1 MESPKE
7 KAPQKDPDEI
17 ELLKNK
23 ENYIL
28 LNEENNK
35 VEDVTNEI
43 KNFLKNLKKGQTI
56 QTKDFNLE
64 TTMSAI
70 EINHYKMDPHC
81 HNEKVET
88 YKVLLKK
95 KLIKPMDELNLEES
109 LLIINSLFKREITW
123 ICGGSIQQNLFS
135 LIYFTDDSINDTE
148 GIYYSIFRT
157 FINSILH
164 ILYLCYSN
172 INESSCLREE
182 DFSCIYYPN
191 SKYLKRDNILTE
203 IKKVEKDLHSQ
214 SNSNNKKFVEQILN
228 RFRIQKNLISLF
240 SEQFDK
246 KNKNRYDNLIINVN
260 ELKNELNLIN
270 LDLIP
275 KLDSFN
281 IDIYFNTDLVKIYP
295 SLSNNKKGEIYDN
308 EKAIEKINAFI
319 KSLNSIC
326 FIYETNNI
334 YHLLNSLYEI
344 NISSPSFIIREI
356 LDINLFPENNMLFGK
371 YDMQENIKEIFKQLK
386 IPILEEETLNYIIAT
401 QKDLCKRRLR
411 NKARLVRESKEI
423 IDNLTAVVIEG
434 HKKESALTSNSK
446 INKTV
451 LTNFLLKNV
460 LNEMLNTIYVNF
472 SLGMFKIYELDYV
485 FYVCESI
492 VNQLAIHNY
501 VIGSKYGEKVL
512 KEENIAE
519 SILKKKFSVVQKMI
533 LDETYIYK
541 SLKLVFNSLKL
552 LIHYIK
558 AKKMIKMPICS
569 EKENELRIINR
580 FPYFKNCHMFINLSN
595 EGFIQS
601 LNEETSNEDYL
612 SQANVN
618 LKISIQILNEL
629 KAADPKL
636 RDYTSYDNDYIT
648 NLSRA
653 IISNSFLFGKIKKKE
668 ENKDTSFLNISLNIT
683 KYKTFLPIIEIK

>member
-7 KAPQKDPDEI
+7 KAHQKDPDEI

-28 LNEENNK
+28 LNEEDNK

-43 KNFLKNLKKGQTI
+43 KNVLKNLKKGQTI

-148 GIYYSIFRT
+148 GTYYSIFRT

-246 KNKNRYDNLIINVN
+246 KNKT
-260 ELKNELNLIN
+260 
-270 LDLIP
+270 
-275 KLDSFN
+275 
-281 IDIYFNTDLVKIYP
+281 TD
-295 SLSNNKKGEIYDN
+295 
-308 EKAIEKINAFI
+308 
-319 KSLNSIC
+319 
-326 FIYETNNI
+326 
-334 YHLLNSLYEI
+334 
-344 NISSPSFIIREI
+344 
-356 LDINLFPENNMLFGK
+356 
-371 YDMQENIKEIFKQLK
+371 
-386 IPILEEETLNYIIAT
+386 
-401 QKDLCKRRLR
+401 
-411 NKARLVRESKEI
+411 
-423 IDNLTAVVIEG
+423 
-434 HKKESALTSNSK
+434 
-446 INKTV
+446 
-451 LTNFLLKNV
+451 
-460 LNEMLNTIYVNF
+460 
-472 SLGMFKIYELDYV
+472 
-485 FYVCESI
+485 
-492 VNQLAIHNY
+492 
-501 VIGSKYGEKVL
+501 
-512 KEENIAE
+512 
-519 SILKKKFSVVQKMI
+519 
-533 LDETYIYK
+533 
-541 SLKLVFNSLKL
+541 
-552 LIHYIK
+552 
-558 AKKMIKMPICS
+558 
-569 EKENELRIINR
+569 
-580 FPYFKNCHMFINLSN
+580 
-595 EGFIQS
+595 
-601 LNEETSNEDYL
+601 
-612 SQANVN
+612 
-618 LKISIQILNEL
+618 
-629 KAADPKL
+629 
-636 RDYTSYDNDYIT
+636 
-648 NLSRA
+648 
-653 IISNSFLFGKIKKKE
+653 
-668 ENKDTSFLNISLNIT
+668 
-683 KYKTFLPIIEIK
+683 

>member
-7 KAPQKDPDEI
+7 NPPQKDPDEV

-23 ENYIL
+23 DNYIL
-28 LNEENNK
+28 LNEEDSK

-43 KNFLKNLKKGQTI
+43 KNYLKNLKQGESI
-56 QTKDFNLE
+56 QAEDFNLE

-70 EINHYKMDPHC
+70 EVNHYKMDPHC

-88 YKVLLKK
+88 YKILLKK
-95 KLIKPMDELNLEES
+95 KMIKPMDEFNLEES
-109 LLIINSLFKREITW
+109 LLMINSLFKREITW
-123 ICGGSIQQNLFS
+123 ICGGSIQQNIFS

-148 GIYYSIFRT
+148 STYYSIFRT
-157 FINSILH
+157 FLNSILH

-172 INESSCLREE
+172 ISESNCLREE

-191 SKYLKRDNILTE
+191 SGYLKRDNILTE
-203 IKKVEKDLHSQ
+203 IKKAEKELHSQ
-214 SNSNNKKFVEQILN
+214 TNNNNKKIIEQILN
-228 RFRIQKNLISLF
+228 RLRIQKILISLL

-246 KNKNRYDNLIINVN
+246 KNKNRYDNLVIKVN

-270 LDLIP
+270 FDLVS
-275 KLDSFN
+275 KVDSFN
-281 IDIYFNTDLVKIYP
+281 VDIYFNTDLVKLYP
-295 SLSNNKKGEIYDN
+295 SLSNNKKGEIYNN
-308 EKAIEKINAFI
+308 EKATEKINAFVN
-319 KSLNSIC
+319 SLNSIC
-326 FIYETNNI
+326 FIYETSNI

-344 NISSPSFIIREI
+344 NINSPSFIIREI
-356 LDINLFPENNMLFGK
+356 LDINLFPENDMLFSK

-386 IPILEEETLNYIIAT
+386 IPILDDEILNYIIGN
-401 QKDLCKRRLR
+401 QKVLCKRRLR

-434 HKKESALTSNSK
+434 HKKETALTSNST

-460 LNEMLNTIYVNF
+460 LNEMLFTIAVNF
-472 SLGMFKIYELDYV
+472 SLGMFKVYELDYV

-519 SILKKKFSVVQKMI
+519 SVLKKKFSVVQKMI

-558 AKKMIKMPICS
+558 VKKMIKMPTCS

-580 FPYFKNCHMFINLSN
+580 FPYFKNCQMFINLSN

-612 SQANVN
+612 NQANAN
-618 LKISIQILNEL
+618 LKVSIQILNEL
-629 KAADPKL
+629 KAAEAKL
-636 RDYTSYDNDYIT
+636 RDYTSYDNDYIS

-653 IISNSFLFGKIKKKE
+653 IISNSFIFCKIKKKE
-668 ENKDTSFLNISLNIT
+668 ENKDTSFLNISINST